1 MRCGYGAR
9 MQTVAS
15 RLRRR
20 LPLLTAAAVATAGML
35 ATVAPA
41 SHDPRPTIASYTLPG
56 QAVFPEGVAVQDD
69 YYYVT
74 STATG
79 TIFRGRLDR
88 PRASVYLA
96 GGANGR
102 TTAIGLEAVRKRL
115 IVAGGATGRVFV
127 YSTATRNFV
136 RDYTTGPA
144 PGRPTFVN
152 DATAAPNGDIYVT
165 DSLRPI
171 LHRIPADSI
180 RHRSTNTDALS
191 VFLDL
196 TGSAFQQQP
205 GNNANGIEATPDGRY
220 LLVVQSNTGK
230 LFRIGIADRSVT
242 EVSLGAETL
251 RNGDGLELQG
261 QRLYVARN
269 RDGIVVR
276 VDMSRDYASGRV
288 VRAIT
293 GSPFGF
299 PTTLAGYGRRLL
311 VVNSQLDRSAMAGQP
326 APAPPVEPFT
336 VSSVRRP

>member
-1 MRCGYGAR
+1 MHYRN
-9 MQTVAS
+9 
-15 RLRRR
+15 RR
-20 LPLLTAAAVATAGML
+20 LLAVTAAAL
-35 ATVAPA
+35 AAAAVPALPAAA
-41 SHDPRPTIASYTLPG
+41 SHAPRPTVASYTLPG
-56 QAVFPEGVAVQDD
+56 QAVFPEGVAVDGERF
-69 YYYVT
+69 YVSST
-74 STATG
+74 STGA
-79 TIFRGRLDR
+79 IFRGSLDR

-127 YSTATRNFV
+127 YSTATGKFV

-165 DSLRPI
+165 DSMRPT

-196 TGSAFQQQP
+196 TGSAFQLQP

-242 EVSLGAETL
+242 EVSLGTETL

-288 VRAIT
+288 VRALS
-293 GSPFGF
+293 GPFRF
-299 PTTLAGYGRRLL
+299 PTTIAGHDRRLL
-311 VVNSQLDRSAMAGQP
+311 VVNSQFDRRAMAGQP